1 MDTDSLHLTL
11 STGRQHTWRDLLQ
24 FAMDGALEDAS
35 AAHPEWR
42 RSLPHNYLNYMGV
55 IHADTAEPQRAAF
68 HTKLHGTMRPAV
80 TLGVGGCNRTRPT
93 CNRVRPACN
102 PMCPRHDEHRALEPA
117 ARRCM
122 RPVHRT
128 PPHVRAHSVSI
139 AALPPCVRPPAAR
152 VHPLRVALTITRTIT
167 LTTAPTA
174 APTRYDRL
182 PPRLSRADA
191 AHVPADEAAVDAIS
205 LGSRVRLVSRHAARL
220 AVEGDLAVL
229 YYYTLNPRVLNAQPE
244 HDRAQHIDFSL
255 DAAPCL
261 EKLLLAYPKY
271 VTVGKLP
278 ADNDAQRLDVVQATP
293 HTYCG
298 DTY

>member
-93 CNRVRPACN
+93 CNRMRPSCN

-128 PPHVRAHSVSI
+128 PPHVRAHSVNI
-139 AALPPCVRPPAAR
+139 AALCAPARRSWTPAAR
-152 VHPLRVALTITRTIT
+152 
-167 LTTAPTA
+167 
-174 APTRYDRL
+174 
-182 PPRLSRADA
+182 RAYNYTY
-191 AHVPADEAAVDAIS
+191 H
-205 LGSRVRLVSRHAARL
+205 HA
-220 AVEGDLAVL
+220 
-229 YYYTLNPRVLNAQPE
+229 YY
-244 HDRAQHIDFSL
+244 
-255 DAAPCL
+255 C
-261 EKLLLAYPKY
+261 
-271 VTVGKLP
+271 
-278 ADNDAQRLDVVQATP
+278 
-293 HTYCG
+293 TYCG
-298 DTY
+298 TY